1 MYTQTPTLKIRSVE
15 ICDSTDQRST
25 CWKKKF
31 PIKNNDSRI
40 YSLFKLCE
48 NVWKKIQHRKR
59 CD

>member
-40 YSLFKLCE
+40 
-48 NVWKKIQHRKR
+48 
-59 CD
+59 